1 MSQSTALQWA
11 ESGRLP
17 DWLIRTGIRRL
28 LRRRLSEEATIPDAD
43 RTTWLSDLAT
53 GPIAVHTEL
62 ANEQHYEVVP
72 AFFEAILGP
81 HLKYSSGYWSP
92 GATSLPEAEAAM
104 LQLSCE
110 RAQIQDGQTILDL
123 GCGWGSL
130 SLWIAEHFPACSVLA
145 ISNSK
150 LQREFIESRC
160 AQREISNLRVVTAD
174 INHFDPAAR
183 FDRVVSVEMFE
194 HMRNWSLLLERI
206 DDWLEPSGKLFVHIF
221 CHREY
226 SYPYEDRASGD
237 WMARHFFSGGIMPA
251 FDLLPTISD
260 RFQLE
265 ESWRIDG
272 RHYQKTL
279 EAWLQKLDAAPNLE
293 IPLTQVYGA
302 DAKLWRQRWRIFLMS
317 CSELFGY
324 RDGQEWNVAHYRMSR

>member
-28 LRRRLSEEATIPDAD
+28 LRRRLSEEAKISDAD
-43 RTTWLSDLAT
+43 RKKWLCDLAN

-81 HLKYSSGYWSP
+81 RLKYSSGYWGP

-160 AQREISNLRVVTAD
+160 AQRRISNLRVVTAD

-194 HMRNWSLLLERI
+194 HMRNWSLLLDRI
-206 DDWLEPSGKLFVHIF
+206 DAWLEPSGKLFVHIF
-221 CHREY
+221 CHREH

-251 FDLLPTISD
+251 VDLLPTVSD

-265 ESWRIDG
+265 ERWRIDG

-279 EAWLQKLDAAPNLE
+279 EAWLQKLDTAPDLE
-293 IPLTQVYGA
+293 SVLTEVYGA

-324 RDGQEWNVAHYRMSR
+324 RNGQEWSVAHYRMSR